1 MDLRRMNNKRPVT
14 YEPLTTMVHP
24 DSGWSKGHMMHVFF
38 QKKCVFSMVIPV
50 ISGPHPN
57 NDNKRVLEEV
67 RLVQCTEVDYEVE
80 EDQDAAEK
88 APPQEESQQQQQAAA
103 VSRPKVKKAKQ
114 GAE

>member
-1 MDLRRMNNKRPVT
+1 
-14 YEPLTTMVHP
+14 
-24 DSGWSKGHMMHVFF
+24 
-38 QKKCVFSMVIPV
+38 
-50 ISGPHPN
+50 
-57 NDNKRVLEEV
+57 V